1 MHMLLHMHMS
11 MHMCMHMCMHMSMHM
26 HMCRGRLDRA
36 GMPPF
41 TLPGR
46 GFPFFIL
53 EDDPH
58 ENQSAYLTIN
68 HPQNFPLCGPCVS
81 RRLGIVKKMKKRNKY
96 EV

>member
-1 MHMLLHMHMS
+1 MHMS

-26 HMCRGRLDRA
+26 HMCRARLDRRDA
-36 GMPPF
+36 SVYF
-41 TLPGR
+41 TR
-46 GFPFFIL
+46 ARFSFFIL